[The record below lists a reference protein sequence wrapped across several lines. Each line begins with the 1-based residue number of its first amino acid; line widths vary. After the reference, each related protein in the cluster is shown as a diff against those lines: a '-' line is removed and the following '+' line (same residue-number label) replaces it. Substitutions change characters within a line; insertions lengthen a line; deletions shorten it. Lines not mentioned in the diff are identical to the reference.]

1 MLDLGTLQAHLK
13 LEGADKFNEDLK
25 TAETTSDKAGKS
37 LKQNLLQAAIKVGA
51 GFASL
56 ASAAKDL
63 GSRLKGLLDDTA
75 SYGDQ
80 VDKASQKMGISAQEY
95 QKWDYVLQ
103 RNGSSIDVMQK
114 GLKTLSSKISQGSQ
128 AFETLGV
135 ATTNAD
141 GSFRTTEEVLNDTM
155 AALAGMQDGAQRTS
169 LATQLFGG
177 KVAQELAPTLNSGAD
192 GIQDLK
198 DRAED
203 LGLVMSDEG
212 VQASADY
219 KDAMTDLDETLGGIK
234 NSIGTSLLPVVTDLI
249 HKVTDQI
256 IPAVKDFA
264 SQNQW
269 LAPTIVGIV
278 SGLIAFKTALG
289 ISAIIS
295 GVSQAITAFK
305 AANEGATIA
314 QWLLNTAM
322 NANPIVLVI
331 TLITALVAAIIYLW
345 NTNQDFRNAVIQIFN
360 NVKKAISNAISNIIN
375 WFNNFVNGVKK
386 AISNAKATIQSFVS
400 NVKGFFNNLKVG
412 IQTAI
417 QSAKDTVHS
426 CINSIKEKFESISDT
441 IEKVVGWF
449 RDLPSK
455 ITSAI
460 GDVGNLLWS
469 AGNSIIQGLLNGIND
484 KWQSVKSKVSGMG
497 SWIAQHK
504 GPKEYDL
511 KLLVPNGGWIMEG
524 LMKGL
529 QDSKPALQNTLKDIA
544 DTVSGT
550 RFNASA
556 SLAYA
561 TNGTAATLPV
571 NMVGQGNNYNIYI
584 NGTKINDD
592 KQIENKFG
600 QLLTAMARKGLM

>member
-13 LEGADKFNEDLK
+13 LEGAEQFNNNLK
-25 TAETTSDKAGKS
+25 SAETASDKAGKS
-37 LKQNLLQAAIKVGA
+37 LKQNLLQAAVKVGA

-56 ASAAKDL
+56 ASAAKDV

-75 SYGDQ
+75 AYGDQ
-80 VDKASQKMGISAQEY
+80 VDKASQKMGISTEEY
-95 QKWDYVLQ
+95 QKWDFVLQ

-128 AFETLGV
+128 AFETLGI

-141 GSFRTTEEVLNDTM
+141 GSFRSTEEVMNDTM
-155 AALAGMQDGAQRTS
+155 AALAGMQDGAQRTA

-192 GIQDLK
+192 GIQELK
-198 DRAED
+198 DRADE
-203 LGLVMSDEG
+203 LGLVLSDEG
-212 VQASADY
+212 VAASASY
-219 KDAMTDLDETLGGIK
+219 KDAMLDLDETIGGIK

-249 HKVTDQI
+249 HKVTDQV

-264 SQNQW
+264 SQNEW
-269 LAPTIVGIV
+269 LAPTIVGITT
-278 SGLIAFKTALG
+278 GLIAFKTALG
-289 ISAIIS
+289 ISTIIS

-305 AANEGATIA
+305 AANEGATVA
-314 QWLLNTAM
+314 QWLLNAAM
-322 NANPIVLVI
+322 NANPIVLII
-331 TLITALVAAIIYLW
+331 TLITALVTAIVFLW
-345 NTNQDFRNAVIQIFN
+345 NTNQDFRNGVIQIFKD
-360 NVKKAISNAISNIIN
+360 VQKTITSVISSIVN
-375 WFNNFVNGVKK
+375 WFNNFVSSIKK
-386 AISNAKATIQSFVS
+386 AFNNAKSTVQGFVS

-426 CINSIKEKFESISDT
+426 CISSIKEKFESISGTIDT
-441 IEKVVGWF
+441 VVGWF
-449 RDLPSK
+449 SSLPSR
-455 ITSAI
+455 ITGAI
-460 GDVGNLLWS
+460 GNVGSLLWD
-469 AGNSIIQGLLNGIND
+469 AGNSIIQGLLNGINA
-484 KWQSVKSKVSGMG
+484 KWQSVKEKVSGMG
-497 SWIAQHK
+497 SWIRQHK
-504 GPKEYDL
+504 GPKSYDL
-511 KLLVPNGGWIMEG
+511 KLLVPNGGWIMQG
-524 LMKGL
+524 LMQGL
-529 QDSKPALQNTLKDIA
+529 QDAKPALQNTLQDIA

-550 RFNASA
+550 RFNAQA

-561 TNGTAATLPV
+561 TNGSAAAQPV
-571 NMVGQGNNYNIYI
+571 NVSGQGNNYNIYI